1 MVRLRLRLA
10 MTEEVVVSSGL
21 QSSSFMLQ
29 TIPAADQALR
39 NRNIRQERNIRTYK
53 HIYFL
58 SDDGGDDDVRD
69 LEVLVGVAAEEN
81 DEKATDGEAL
91 DTKPDRDGTVLAVG
105 DTEDSEDQHGDAED
119 KTAEEEDED

>member
-39 NRNIRQERNIRTYK
+39 NRNIRQESNIRTYK
-53 HIYFL
+53 HVYLL
-58 SDDGGDDDVRD
+58 SDDDDDVGD

-81 DEKATDGEAL
+81 DEEATDGEAL

>member
-39 NRNIRQERNIRTYK
+39 NRNIRQESNIRTYK
-53 HIYFL
+53 HVSLL
-58 SDDGGDDDVRD
+58 SDDDDDVGD

-81 DEKATDGEAL
+81 DEEATDGEAL